1 MCLCRVSGQAP
12 CAQTMDES
20 FSVLHYNGTSWTC
33 CDSNTCIQTAVTGGC
48 YHPFSGLTQCV
59 VADMAKGCG
68 INSNPG
74 CGAYVGPIGTYGVE
88 SYVGNGLASLDLTG
102 IGESILMN
110 WPRVGY
116 DNSVSLCCAIA
127 SCRLVSV
134 SFIDVDV
141 CTSSEYM
148 LKCAGD
154 NVHGICS
161 VWNTVEIGE
170 YLLVNANAS
179 VTSAS
184 AAPYTSTSQTSY
196 TSSSQATHNPPP
208 SVPIIIGVVVGVVGL
223 VLLATFLVCCSRY
236 RRSHALLDPGGDV
249 IQHEGEIRERTSEP
263 PGARSATTYLSESY
277 VSPDNQNA
285 YQTAVPTTRV
295 TRWPPRASSTSLQPI
310 STSTIGPQD
319 MGSPSMSTNSAHDT
333 GAVPSDS
340 LVIEMAQMR
349 EEMNRLRQIIQI
361 GEEPPPGYNLN
372 LT

>member
-1 MCLCRVSGQAP
+1 V
-12 CAQTMDES
+12 ES
-20 FSVLHYNGTSWTC
+20 TTILH
-33 CDSNTCIQTAVTGGC
+33 A
-48 YHPFSGLTQCV
+48 GL
-59 VADMAKGCG
+59 M
-68 INSNPG
+68 
-74 CGAYVGPIGTYGVE
+74 GPIGTYGVE
-88 SYVGNGLASLDLTG
+88 SYVGDGLASLDLTG
-102 IGESILMN
+102 IGESILTN

-134 SFIDVDV
+134 SSINVDV
-141 CTSSEYM
+141 CNTSEYM

-154 NVHGICS
+154 NLHGICS
-161 VWNTVEIGE
+161 VWNTAEIGE
-170 YLLVNANAS
+170 YLLVNADAS
-179 VTSAS
+179 SRTVTSAS
-184 AAPYTSTSQTSY
+184 ATPYTSTSQTSY

-208 SVPIIIGVVVGVVGL
+208 PAHIIIGVVVGVVGVVVL
-223 VLLATFLVCCSRY
+223 VLLATFLVCCWRY

-263 PGARSATTYLSESY
+263 PAASSAITYVSESF

-285 YQTAVPTTRV
+285 YQTAVPTTHV
-295 TRWPPRASSTSLQPI
+295 TRWPPKASSTSLQPI
-310 STSTIGPQD
+310 STSAIGPQD

-361 GEEPPPGYNLN
+361 REEPPPGYDLN